1 VRSERAAQS
10 ARQFLHASPRG
21 KLRRRASTQ
30 LALRRGGLETAVDGK
45 LAGAKGGERRQQRD
59 ERNADLCHD
68 YLDLLRDA

>member
-30 LALRRGGLETAVDGK
+30 LALRRGGLETAVDIAENQP
-45 LAGAKGGERRQQRD
+45 AGRP
-59 ERNADLCHD
+59 LV
-68 YLDLLRDA
+68 DLLRR